1 MKNSGSEGATTQP
14 ESSYWFARHSKSV
27 IFLILTLA
35 LLGGYLAF
43 TIPVAVFPATN
54 FPRILIAV
62 DNGVMPTDQMM
73 VTITRRLEEGVN
85 SVPGLLEVRS
95 ITSRGSAEID
105 LFFDWQVD
113 MFQTLQYV
121 NAAISRVQPEL
132 PPTATVVANRLT
144 FASFPIVGYSL
155 TSATI
160 PQTQLWEMA
169 TYDIKPRL
177 NRLDG
182 VSTVVVQGGQEPE
195 FHIQPDATRLL
206 AANATVTDIL
216 DTMRRTNLID
226 SPGLFERNHQL
237 VLALISAQVRT
248 PQQIAD
254 IVIKNT
260 PAGIP
265 VRIGDVATV
274 MPGVK
279 PVYTIVTAN
288 GKPAVLLNI
297 NRQPDSN
304 TVQVADE
311 VHAQVEAIRKS
322 LPPGIEIRP
331 FYDQSIIVSDSIK
344 SVRDAILLGLL
355 LASIIL
361 VVFLRDWGTSVVAG
375 LVIPVTIAV
384 TFIALKGLGESF
396 NLMTLGGL
404 AAAVGLVIDD
414 AIVVVENIVIHRD
427 SGQGRL
433 QAIHSALE
441 EITIPLIGSTV
452 TPIVVFLPLIS
463 ITGVTGTF
471 FRALAVTMAVSLLAS
486 LVLALTWTPNL
497 SQYFIHKRKGTQSD
511 PVEAPPEEESIER
524 LLAAEEASLGRFFR
538 KIVDFHERWL
548 RRALAK
554 PLWLAALSLVLVVVA
569 YVCYRYSGSDLMPEM
584 DEGGFTLDYWTPA
597 GTSLAET
604 NRMVTAMEQILNTIP
619 EVESTSRRTGL
630 ELGLAAVTEA
640 NRGDILVK
648 LKKDRSRSIDDIIED
663 VRTKV
668 NAQEPAARVEFI
680 QVLQDMI
687 GDLTS
692 APEPVQ
698 IKLFSQDPALLEI
711 WALKVAAA
719 IGKVKGVVD
728 VLDGIENTIS
738 GPAVVFQI
746 NPSVAVRAGFTPE
759 EVAVDA
765 AAILE
770 GEPAA
775 TPVVSHDRAYVV
787 RVRFPDSNRISLE
800 TMSNTLLTSSSGR
813 TATLGSLATI
823 TELPPQIEIRREN
836 LQRDVAVTARLEGI
850 DLGSGVAAVQK
861 AVDGLHLPSSIR
873 VEYGGTYKE
882 EQKSFRDLVFVF
894 VLAIILVFIVLLF
907 EFRSFAA
914 PLAILAS
921 ALLSTSGVFLALII
935 TRTTFNVAS
944 FMGMIMVVGIVAKN
958 GILLLDADQKFRLLG
973 LSAEDAMLQASRR
986 RLRPIVMTAL
996 ATVAGMLPLAFALG
1010 AGSQMLQPLAI
1021 AVIGGIL
1028 ISMVLSLIITP
1039 AVHYYLSSAGTKV
1052 KEPAPVEA

>member
-1 MKNSGSEGATTQP
+1 MKNSGSKEASTQ
-14 ESSYWFARHSKSV
+14 ESIYWFARHSKSV

-73 VTITRRLEEGVN
+73 VTITRRLEEGMN
-85 SVPGLLEVRS
+85 SVPGLLDVRS

-105 LFFDWQVD
+105 LFFDWNVD

-132 PPTATVVANRLT
+132 PSTATVVANRLT
-144 FASFPIVGYSL
+144 FASFPIIGYSL

-182 VSTVVVQGGQEPE
+182 VSTVLVQGGQEPE
-195 FHIQPDATRLL
+195 FHIQPDAAKLL
-206 AANATVTDIL
+206 AAGVTVTDIL

-274 MPGVK
+274 APGVK

-304 TVQVADE
+304 TLRVAEE
-311 VHAQVEAIRKS
+311 VHAQVDEIRKS

-331 FYDQSIIVSDSIK
+331 FYDQSIIVSDSIG
-344 SVRDAILLGLL
+344 SVRDAILLGLI

-384 TFIALKGLGESF
+384 TFIALKLLGQSF

-427 SGQGRL
+427 SGEGRL
-433 QAIHSALE
+433 QAIHSALQ

-471 FRALAVTMAVSLLAS
+471 FRALAVTMGVSLLAS
-486 LVLALTWTPNL
+486 LALALTWTPTL
-497 SQYFIHKRKGTQSD
+497 SQYFIHKRKGSSTS
-511 PVEAPPEEESIER
+511 VEEGPEENLSEDESFQR
-524 LLAAEEASLGRFFR
+524 LQAAEEASLGGFFR
-538 KIVDFHERWL
+538 KVVDFHQRWL

-554 PLWLAALSLVLVVVA
+554 PMWLAALSLILVVVA

-597 GTSLAET
+597 GSSLAET
-604 NRMVTAMEQILNTIP
+604 DRMVAAMEQILNATP
-619 EVESTSRRTGL
+619 EVESSSRRTGL

-648 LKKDRSRSIDDIIED
+648 LKKNRSRSIDDVIED

-668 NAQEPAARVEFI
+668 AAHEPAVRVEFV

-692 APEPVQ
+692 APEPVE
-698 IKLFSQDPALLEI
+698 IKLFSPDPALLEA
-711 WALKVAAA
+711 WARKVAAA
-719 IGKVKGVVD
+719 IGKVNGVVD

-746 NPSVAVRAGFTPE
+746 NPSTAARAGFTPE

-775 TPVVSHDRAYVV
+775 TPVVNNDRAYVV

-800 TMSNTLLTSSSGR
+800 TMSNTLLTSSTGK
-813 TATLGSLATI
+813 TATLGALATI
-823 TELPPQIEIRREN
+823 TALPPQIEIRREN
-836 LQRDVAVTARLEGI
+836 LQRDVAVTARLEGT

-921 ALLSTSGVFLALII
+921 ALLSTSGVFLALIV

-973 LSAEDAMLQASRR
+973 LSAENAMLQASRR

-1028 ISMVLSLIITP
+1028 ISMMLSLIITP
-1039 AVHYYLSSAGTKV
+1039 AVHFYLGGLEIET
-1052 KEPAPVEA
+1052 

>member
-1 MKNSGSEGATTQP
+1 MKNSGSEEASPQP
-14 ESSYWFARHSKSV
+14 ETSYWFARHSKSV

-43 TIPVAVFPATN
+43 TIPIAVFPATN

-105 LFFDWQVD
+105 LFFDWNVD

-132 PPTATVVANRLT
+132 PPSATVVANRLT
-144 FASFPIVGYSL
+144 FASFPIIGYSL
-155 TSATI
+155 TSATV

-182 VSTVVVQGGQEPE
+182 VSTVLVQGGQEPE
-195 FHIQPDATRLL
+195 FHIQPDAAKLL
-206 AANATVTDIL
+206 STGVTVTDIL

-237 VLALISAQVRT
+237 VLGLVSAQVRT

-260 PAGIP
+260 PAGVP

-274 MPGVK
+274 APGVK

-288 GKPAVLLNI
+288 GKQAVLLNI

-304 TVQVADE
+304 TLRVAEE
-311 VHAQVEAIRKS
+311 VHAQVEEIRKS

-344 SVRDAILLGLL
+344 SVRDAILLGLI

-384 TFIALKGLGESF
+384 TFIALKMLGQSF

-414 AIVVVENIVIHRD
+414 AIVVVENVVIHRD

-433 QAIHSALE
+433 QAIQSALQ

-471 FRALAVTMAVSLLAS
+471 FRALAVTMGVSLLTS
-486 LVLALTWTPNL
+486 LVLALTWTPTL
-497 SQYFIHKRKGTQSD
+497 SQYFVRARHGRKIIDDAS
-511 PVEAPPEEESIER
+511 EAQLSNEETFRR
-524 LLAAEEASLGRFFR
+524 LQAAEEASLGGFFR
-538 KIVDFHERWL
+538 KIVDFHQRWL

-554 PLWLAALSLVLVVVA
+554 PMWLAALSLTLVVVS

-597 GTSLAET
+597 GSSLAET
-604 NRMVTAMEQILNTIP
+604 NRMVAAMEQILNSIP
-619 EVESTSRRTGL
+619 EVESSSRRTGL

-648 LKKDRSRSIDDIIED
+648 LKKDRSRAIDDVIED
-663 VRTKV
+663 VRAKV
-668 NAQEPAARVEFI
+668 AAQEPAVRVEFV

-692 APEPVQ
+692 APEPVE
-698 IKLFSQDPALLEI
+698 IKLFSQDPALLET
-711 WALKVAAA
+711 WAPKIASA
-719 IGKVKGVVD
+719 IGKVNGVVD
-728 VLDGIENTIS
+728 VLDGLENTIS
-738 GPAVVFQI
+738 GPAVVFQV
-746 NPSVAVRAGFTPE
+746 NPSTATRAGFTPE

-770 GEPAA
+770 GEPAL
-775 TPVVSHDRAYVV
+775 TPVVNNDRAYVV
-787 RVRFPDSNRISLE
+787 RVRFPDSNRLSLE
-800 TMSNTLLTSSSGR
+800 TMSNTLLTSSTGK
-813 TATLGSLATI
+813 TATLGALATV

-836 LQRDVAVTARLEGI
+836 LQRDVAVTARLEGT

-861 AVDGLHLPSSIR
+861 AVDGLHMPSSIR

-921 ALLSTSGVFLALII
+921 ALLSTAGVFLALII

-958 GILLLDADQKFRLLG
+958 GILLLDADQKFRRLG
-973 LSAEDAMLQASRR
+973 LSAGDAMLQASRR

-996 ATVAGMLPLAFALG
+996 ATIAGMLPLAFALG

-1028 ISMVLSLIITP
+1028 VSMALSLIITP
-1039 AVHYYLSSAGTKV
+1039 AVHFYLDGRAIK
-1052 KEPAPVEA
+1052 A